1 MNAVQAS
8 AVGWIIL
15 VCAALTWEGLGLAG
29 WHGMWPLTWL
39 VRDAMAHHESAVLG
53 VCLAVF
59 GFPAWLAYH
68 FLIERRT
75 YGPHPHTKG
84 VKP

>member
-1 MNAVQAS
+1 MNAVVVS
-8 AVGWIIL
+8 AAGWVVL
-15 VCAALTWEGLGLAG
+15 VTAAVVWELLGLIG
-29 WHGMWPLTWL
+29 YRGMWPLTWL

-53 VCLAVF
+53 VCLATI

-75 YGPHPHTKG
+75 YGPHPHTRSR
-84 VKP
+84 